1 LTNLLVCIYEM
12 DNAALAFYQGAEMLD
27 EAWEKKD
34 WNDALGGAIAIFAGV
49 QGVEQGLPT
58 CESVDTKSKNWK
70 DLDRLVQISQG
81 KETTLKIVED
91 NMVFN
96 GVTIT
101 KDFIATVK
109 NYRKQDYKQFGYM
122 FGETMM
128 TATATE
134 NNLFLY

>member
-1 LTNLLVCIYEM
+1 
-12 DNAALAFYQGAEMLD
+12 MLD

-49 QGVEQGLPT
+49 QTVEQGLPA
-58 CESVDTKSKNWK
+58 CEAVDTKAMHWK
-70 DLDRLVQISQG
+70 DLDRLVQISQD
-81 KETTLKIVED
+81 KESTLKIVED

-101 KDFIATVK
+101 KDFISTVENYREK
-109 NYRKQDYKQFGYM
+109 NYNKFGYM

-128 TATATE
+128 TATAAE
-134 NNLFLY
+134 NLFLY